1 MPPKQPRKDDMTITM
16 TIALMPLPYAYD
28 ALAPHI
34 SDKTLHEHHDR
45 HHQTYVDKVN
55 TAIEGGK
62 LADASLEEIVKA
74 AEGSDKKLFNSA
86 AQTWNHGFY
95 WHSLSPSA
103 SAPSGKLAQAIDRD
117 FGSLD
122 KLKEQLTQTAVD
134 HFASGW
140 AWLVAEGDRLKIVD
154 THDAGTPITGSANPL
169 LTVDVWEH
177 AYYIDQQ
184 SKRPAYVKAVVDNL
198 LNWDFAA
205 ENFERGTAW
214 TYPA

>member
-1 MPPKQPRKDDMTITM
+1 MTTATLIE
-16 TIALMPLPYAYD
+16 LMPLPYDYN

-34 SDKTLHEHHDR
+34 SDRTLHEHHDR
-45 HHQTYVDKVN
+45 HHQGYVDKVN
-55 TAIEGGK
+55 KAIAGTA
-62 LADASLEEIVKA
+62 LANAPLEEIVKA
-74 AEGSDKKLFNSA
+74 SESTDKKLFNSA

-95 WHSLSPSA
+95 WHSLSPRGT
-103 SAPSGKLAQAIDRD
+103 APAGDLAAAIERD

-122 KLKEQLTQTAVD
+122 ALKEKLTQTAVD

-140 AWLVAEGDRLKIVD
+140 AWLVAEGGTLKVID

-177 AYYIDQQ
+177 AYYIDVQ

-205 ENFERGTAW
+205 ENFARGTPW
-214 TYPA
+214 IYPS